1 MDGAL
6 LVLLIIL
13 GVILVIAIIAAAVF
27 LFVFWILML
36 VDAVKRSFK
45 SDGEKIAWVLIIIFL
60 QIIGAI
66 VYYFAVKKQDK
77 IKIGK
82 KRK

>member
-1 MDGAL
+1 META
-6 LVLLIIL
+6 LLIIF
-13 GVILVIAIIAAAVF
+13 GVLLVICIIAAAIWIT
-27 LFVFWILML
+27 VFWILML

-60 QIIGAI
+60 HVIGAL
-66 VYYFAVKKQDK
+66 VYYFAVKKEDNSRR
-77 IKIGK
+77 